1 MSKQKIKLQPE
12 DSKIWGP
19 LSFFVEYQLNGEI
32 GTAGGTVRH
41 IKEVLDKDIGKG
53 KFTLYH
59 E

>member
-12 DSKIWGP
+12 DSKIWGL

-32 GTAGGTVRH
+32 GTAGGTVRE
-41 IKEVLDKDIGKG
+41 IKEELDYYLGKG

>member
-12 DSKIWGP
+12 DIRVWG
-19 LSFFVEYQLNGEI
+19 LQSFFVEYKFNGGI
-32 GTAGGTVRH
+32 ATAGGTVRQ

-53 KFTLYH
+53 KFRLYH

>member
-12 DSKIWGP
+12 DPKIWGP
-19 LSFFVEYQLNGEI
+19 LSFFVEYKFNGGI
-32 GTAGGTVRH
+32 ATAGGTVRQ

>member
-19 LSFFVEYQLNGEI
+19 LSFFVEYKFNGEI
-32 GTAGGTVRH
+32 GTAGGTVRE
-41 IKEVLDKDIGKG
+41 IKEELDYYLGKG